1 MYIGAAAAMV
11 EQNAVETKASQNNK
25 QNGQLTSL

>member
-1 MYIGAAAAMV
+1 MYIGAAIATV
-11 EQNAVETKASQNNK
+11 EQDKEKAIASQNNK

>member
-1 MYIGAAAAMV
+1 MYIGAAVAMV
-11 EQNAVETKASQNNK
+11 EQNREDPKASQNNK